1 MTDVFIS
8 YKRRVRD
15 RVEAIAS
22 RLDALGVDVWFD
34 AELEPGRTFSATISE
49 EVRKASCV
57 LVCWTNDAFPHGGD
71 RQGWV
76 LGEATIGRDRGVLV
90 PVFLEKAD
98 LDPPWNTIHTE
109 DLSGLEAEPG
119 KPPSGWRNVLIAI
132 GRLVGRP
139 GLADLDRARA
149 NPSPTAIADWA
160 RRFPADP
167 VAVPILA
174 AIAVGKPVEQPQAK
188 TEAKAPEVPPKPSSR
203 PRFPRAAVLSA
214 IVFAIV
220 LAGAGLWGWREGYFS
235 SGEVRGSRGQLA
247 TSDASAPTTS
257 GAEPD
262 KSSDAGTA
270 TTSIGTSDKALL
282 LEASDDGKTGAVPFA
297 GTVVWSKG
305 VDETGN
311 PTLVAKAT
319 IPERNMSLDL
329 LIRKN
334 SDEKLPA
341 SHLMEVNFGFSGA
354 FTGGSIAGLPGV
366 LLKNEELVQGKALV
380 GASARVVGNSFLFAL
395 SASDEDQAANTEL
408 LATRNWMDVALIYAS
423 GKRAIVTLRI
433 DDAARLLFTE
443 ALAVWASKDGPPA
456 ANADLAGVS
465 YGVAEL
471 VESSDGA
478 EDVKDSGTVA
488 WSATSDAGVPTLIGK
503 VSIGWQRD
511 YSASLVIKDFMME
524 IDFDVPTTDGGSV
537 HSLTDVRVTNDLSDP
552 GSPLVGYVLEANPN
566 SFVFALS
573 DIERNTTLLTTN
585 AWIEFSVVYASGR
598 RATISIKK
606 DAHAEKLFG
615 TALAAWNASLS

>member
-8 YKRRVRD
+8 YKRRARD

-22 RLDALGVDVWFD
+22 RLEALGVDVWFD

-90 PVFLEKAD
+90 PVFLERAD

-109 DLSGLEAEPG
+109 DLSGFDAEPG
-119 KPPSGWRNVLIAI
+119 RAAAGWRNVLIAV

-149 NPSPTAIADWA
+149 NPSPVAIADWA

-174 AIAVGKPVEQPQAK
+174 AIAVTKPLEQPPSK
-188 TEAKAPEVPPKPSSR
+188 TEAKAPDVNPKQPSRRLFS
-203 PRFPRAAVLSA
+203 RAAALGVMLLA
-214 IVFAIV
+214 IVV
-220 LAGAGLWGWREGYFS
+220 AGAGLWSWREGYFS
-235 SGEVRGSRGQLA
+235 SSEVRGYRGPIA
-247 TSDASAPTTS
+247 TTDSSTPIPSAAES
-257 GAEPD
+257 AEPAET
-262 KSSDAGTA
+262 STASVAA
-270 TTSIGTSDKALL
+270 TTKALL
-282 LEASDDGKTGAVPFA
+282 LEASEDGKTGAVPSA
-297 GTVVWSKG
+297 GTVMWTKG
-305 VDETGN
+305 QDETGY

-319 IPERNMSLDL
+319 IPDRNMSLEL
-329 LIRKN
+329 MIRKN

-341 SHLMEVNFGFSGA
+341 SHLMEVNFSFSGA
-354 FTGGSIAGLPGV
+354 FPGGSIAGLPGV

-380 GASARVVGNSFLFAL
+380 GASARVVANSFLFAL
-395 SASDEDQAANTEL
+395 AAGDADQASNLDL
-408 LATRNWMDVALIYAS
+408 LATRSWMDVALIYAS
-423 GKRAIVTLRI
+423 GKRAIITLPI
-433 DDAARLLFTE
+433 DAAARALFADALE
-443 ALAVWASKDGPPA
+443 AWASEDGPPA
-456 ANADLAGVS
+456 AKADLAGVS
-465 YGVAEL
+465 YGIAEL

-478 EDVKDSGTVA
+478 ANVTDSGTVA
-488 WSATSDAGVPTLIGK
+488 WSATDDAGVPTLIGRA
-503 VSIGWQRD
+503 SIGWQRD
-511 YSASLVIKDFMME
+511 YSASLMIKSFMME
-524 IDFDVPTTDGGSV
+524 IDFDVPSEAVGGSV
-537 HSLTDVRVTNDLSDP
+537 HSLTDVRVTNDPSEP

-573 DIERNTTLLTTN
+573 DPERNTNLLTTN
-585 AWIEFSVVYASGR
+585 AWIEFSVVYSSGR
-598 RATISIKK
+598 RATISMKK
-606 DAHAEKLFG
+606 DAHAEKLLG
-615 TALAAWNASLS
+615 TALAAWSAKLS